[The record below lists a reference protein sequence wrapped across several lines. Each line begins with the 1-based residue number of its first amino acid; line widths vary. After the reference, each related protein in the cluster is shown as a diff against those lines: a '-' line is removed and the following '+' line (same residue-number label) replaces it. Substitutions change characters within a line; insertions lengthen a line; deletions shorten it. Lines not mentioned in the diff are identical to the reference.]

1 MPLIVPTRD
10 RTNVKQEIQSMQT
23 MESAR
28 KNHEIEIFIEKDK
41 SESKECLQ
49 KLFKKIHQLEE
60 QLGISEK

>member
-1 MPLIVPTRD
+1 MHTAE
-10 RTNVKQEIQSMQT
+10 TG
-23 MESAR
+23 R

-60 QLGISEK
+60 QLAIS

>member
-10 RTNVKQEIQSMQT
+10 RTNAKQEILSMQT
-23 MESAR
+23 METAR

-41 SESKECLQ
+41 DNKECLQ

-60 QLGISEK
+60 QLGIS